1 MALPTYYST
10 GTASVSNGATAV
22 TGIGTS
28 WLSTI
33 RAGDL
38 FGTHKGM
45 PVRIASVNSNT
56 SLTLAYGWAGA
67 TQSGAAY
74 EIQLTP
80 RTVGVQEA
88 VLDLLERLS
97 NGNLATIAELSSAA
111 NTFPYFT
118 GAGTA
123 DLANLTALGRA
134 LIAMNGAAN
143 KLPYFT
149 GAGTADQTDLT
160 ALGRALIAMTGAA
173 NKLPYFTG
181 AGTAAQTDLTAF
193 ARTFLDDANG
203 AAVYTTL
210 GQVPVAQI
218 RNDITPDKAF
228 RQGNILGTV
237 SQSGGAPTGAIVER
251 GSNANGEYVR
261 FADGTQI
268 CTKRDITLTQAAWFA
283 ITAPWTFP
291 AAMVFSSVVCALG
304 LSNSG
309 ADFIDVSRTDLGSER
324 TTNNSS
330 SGIEVG
336 FAPVTGVSLLA
347 TAQINNVRAFAI
359 GRWF

>member
-88 VLDLLERLS
+88 VLDLLEQLS
-97 NGNLATIAELSSAA
+97 NGNLSSLS
-111 NTFPYFT
+111 
-118 GAGTA
+118 G
-123 DLANLTALGRA
+123 LTS
-134 LIAMNGAAN
+134 AAN

-149 GAGTADQTDLT
+149 GAGTSALTDLT
-160 ALGRALIAMTGAA
+160 SKARGFLAESTTAGMVSKLGPVFGGLAPVPSGADVGLSDGDFNSIIVAGVYTIAGSWTNGPYAGGGSSTYTGTLIVHARSFNNGYWQELFLNERRFRRFTSTPGGLSGWSPWRAAA
-173 NKLPYFTG
+173 NE
-181 AGTAAQTDLTAF
+181 
-193 ARTFLDDANG
+193 
-203 AAVYTTL
+203 V
-210 GQVPVAQI
+210 V
-218 RNDITPDKAF
+218 
-228 RQGNILGTV
+228 GTV
-237 SQSGGAPTGAIVER
+237 GNDSGYPSGSVIER
-251 GSNANGEYVR
+251 GSNANGRYIR

-268 CTKRDITLTQAAWFA
+268 CTATLTSTGGSFNW
-283 ITAPWTFP
+283 IFP
-291 AAMVFSSVVCALG
+291 AVFSSAPDAVDGTPRTSTGNARIMAVAG
-304 LSNSG
+304 SGGSLSITFN
-309 ADFIDVSRTDLGSER
+309 FRTASDTAASDGSE
-324 TTNNSS
+324 
-330 SGIEVG
+330 
-336 FAPVTGVSLLA
+336 A
-347 TAQINNVRAFAI
+347 TVFVI
-359 GRWF
+359 GRWY